1 MSSIEQAARKL
12 QERHFPGAGVRPSTL
27 RQSVSEAPSLADAA
41 DLGGAS
47 TGGTL
52 VNQHLAQEI
61 AADPET
67 LIPRA
72 SDVIDEDLHG
82 SDSRSGPHIISD
94 TDSDLN
100 DEAIGADEADTYTGA
115 VFRNST
121 DRIRA
126 AHVRALR
133 AKIDRVEASVD
144 EAPVSMPSAPVRAA
158 RAVSAGVVGGAIGGA
173 IGGAAADDQPPI
185 LSMRNVV
192 RDSALAEDGA
202 GAESAEGADSVREA
216 TGADDA
222 TMPPSSSEVMREDD
236 ASARGEPAAHEDV
249 ATDSSQSPGAAPV
262 GSGGKLS
269 LKAIQAQA
277 YLDPNGREDR
287 MREAFEPM
295 ADELLEQMASDA
307 AASTPMG
314 RRLMVTSAEHG
325 VGRSLCGMHLALSLA
340 VDHGQSVCYL
350 DLDFT
355 GEPIVPQLGV
365 RTGAGVA
372 DWLDGQVQTIDALV
386 VPTEIAGLKLIAA
399 GTAGSVSRRAP
410 RLDRQSMNAFLLAY
424 SARYPEDLVVMGAP
438 PLVDEANAIMLA
450 GLAGQ
455 VVVVVE
461 ANKTHRKQLA
471 QGLEALQRHSRVSLM
486 LNKVNT

>member
-1 MSSIEQAARKL
+1 MSFIEQAARKL
-12 QERHFPGAGVRPSTL
+12 QERHFPGAVVRSSTL
-27 RQSVSEAPSLADAA
+27 ALSESEAPLLADAV

-47 TGGTL
+47 TGGTRVKQNL
-52 VNQHLAQEI
+52 SQET
-61 AADPET
+61 AADEET

-72 SDVIDEDLHG
+72 SDVIDEDPQG
-82 SDSRSGPHIISD
+82 SDSRSGPHVASVAD

-100 DEAIGADEADTYTGA
+100 DEAIGADEVDTYTGA

-158 RAVSAGVVGGAIGGA
+158 RAVSAGVVGGVIGGA
-173 IGGAAADDQPPI
+173 AAGEAGGTAADDQPPI

-192 RDSALAEDGA
+192 RDSALAQDSG
-202 GAESAEGADSVREA
+202 GAEIAQGADPTTQPSASEALGGDDVSALKEPGSEGEAA
-216 TGADDA
+216 TGS
-222 TMPPSSSEVMREDD
+222 TLPP
-236 ASARGEPAAHEDV
+236 A
-249 ATDSSQSPGAAPV
+249 AAPV

-269 LKAIQAQA
+269 LKAIHAQA
-277 YLDPNGREDR
+277 YLDPHGREDR

-314 RRLMVTSAEHG
+314 RRLMVTSAERG

-386 VPTEIAGLKLIAA
+386 VPTELAGLKLIAA
-399 GTAGSVSRRAP
+399 GTAGAVSRRAP
-410 RLDRQSMNAFLLAY
+410 RLDRQSLNAFLLAY
-424 SARYPEDLVVMGAP
+424 SARYPEDLIVIGAP
-438 PLVDEANAIMLA
+438 ALVDEANAIMIA

-486 LNKVNT
+486 LNKVNA